1 MKRFEKMHLDRND
14 YRRFEIFAS
23 AMRMYMRMLMR
34 MLLSSIFLGMG
45 LGLLK
50 GFYES
55 LANGLS
61 H

>member
-23 AMRMYMRMLMR
+23 AMRMYMRML
-34 MLLSSIFLGMG
+34 LSSIFLCIG

>member
-23 AMRMYMRMLMR
+23 ATRMYMRI
-34 MLLSSIFLGMG
+34 LLSSIFLGMG

-50 GFYES
+50 GFI
-55 LANGLS
+55 N